1 MNPDIKAALEREAY
15 FNTLAA
21 MIIDWQSD
29 PKAYDLRMVAHEIQK
44 STGQQGL
51 DNLGRLMPG
60 DFIALLGRCKRRGA
74 NPPEPVPPV
83 SAIQMRQS
91 LLEEEHL
98 LLSPQPL
105 FKLPGAYRRLPPYEW
120 ETLEPSEPGGAT
132 ARTVVFDYPGA
143 PLHEIMRIVAETG
156 IVAGSKGK
164 RVWYRLYFTV
174 NRFPEVDVQILAEGA
189 TGAEGTARMRIG
201 TVLNAFLWEQC
212 DAPPPS
218 APEKDVEPGR
228 TWHYVEVAVLLSDR
242 DVKELNSK
250 HNRAEMSLVVTRA
263 LQRYARERRK
273 TRAERAEAKRARQAA
288 RAQQADTPSR

>member
-15 FNTLAA
+15 FDTLAA

-29 PKAYDLRMVAHEIQK
+29 PKAYDLRLVAHEIQK
-44 STGQQGL
+44 TTGQQGL
-51 DNLGRLMPG
+51 GNLGRLMPG

-74 NPPEPVPPV
+74 NPPDPVPPV

-91 LLEEEHL
+91 FEEEHL
-98 LLSPQPL
+98 LLSPQPI
-105 FKLPGAYRRLPPYEW
+105 FKLPGAYRRPTPYEW
-120 ETLEPSEPGGAT
+120 EILEPSEPGGAT

-189 TGAEGTARMRIG
+189 TGAEGTARARIG
-201 TVLNAFLWEQC
+201 RVLNAFLREQC
-212 DAPPPS
+212 DAPPP
-218 APEKDVEPGR
+218 PEKAAEPGR
-228 TWHYVEVAVLLSDR
+228 TWHYVEVAVLLSER
-242 DVKELNSK
+242 DVKELHSK
-250 HNRAEMSLVVTRA
+250 RNRAEMSLVVTRA
-263 LQRYARERRK
+263 LQRYAGDRRQV
-273 TRAERAEAKRARQAA
+273 RAERAEAKKARQAA
-288 RAQQADTPSR
+288 KAQQADTSSR